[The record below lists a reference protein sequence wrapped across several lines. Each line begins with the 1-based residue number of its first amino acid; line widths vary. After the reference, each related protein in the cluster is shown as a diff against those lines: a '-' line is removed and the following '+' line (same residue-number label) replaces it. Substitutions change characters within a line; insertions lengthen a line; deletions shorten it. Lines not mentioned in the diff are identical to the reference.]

1 MLKRISRNV
10 IKETFW
16 ITLGQ
21 IVVII
26 FSILLMRML
35 TFLLSPTEYGNLALI
50 LTINGLFVQ
59 TVFASVTPGTS
70 RFFNISKESEEQ
82 NMFYSGLGFLINRIF
97 ILVTSLLLIL
107 YFVLNILQIQ
117 KLLLVTELAVVY
129 AIISGFNSIINS
141 ISQADRK
148 HNEVAVSQ
156 SIESIF
162 KLIFA
167 YILISFF
174 GGVSLNAIVAFII
187 AGIISLTYNMYKFSN
202 RGFKIKFLGEKIN
215 KYTYKIWNYS
225 WPFVLWGAFTTLQ
238 LYSDRWALNYF
249 SNTSN
254 VGLYSLIYQF
264 GFTLMSIGGG
274 IFTSLLTPIIYQ
286 KAGDGEDVERKQQV
300 ISLTNK
306 ILISGLIVSFVTFT
320 ISLLSHQLIFKFFV
334 DSRYYEVSYLFPWMV
349 LSGSL
354 FSVGQTCSIKLMA
367 ELKTFVLLPIKI
379 STSILGIV
387 LNVLGAK
394 YYQINGVVGANLIF
408 SIVFLIAILIFSQR
422 EDFKSTCSI

>member
-1 MLKRISRNV
+1 MLKKISRNV

-35 TFLLSPTEYGNLALI
+35 TFLLSPNEYGNLALI

-70 RFFNISKESEEQ
+70 RFFNISKESKEQ
-82 NMFYSGLGFLINRIF
+82 SLFYSGLGFIMGRIF
-97 ILVTSLLLIL
+97 ILVISLLIIL
-107 YFVLNILQIQ
+107 YFVLDVLQMQ
-117 KLLLVTELAVVY
+117 KLLLVTELAVVF

-148 HNEVAVSQ
+148 HNEIAISQ
-156 SIESIF
+156 SLESIF
-162 KLIFA
+162 KLIIA
-167 YILISFF
+167 YILVRYLGGISL
-174 GGVSLNAIVAFII
+174 SAIIAFII
-187 AGIISLTYNMYKFSN
+187 AGIISLTFNIYNFSN
-202 RGFKIKFLGEKIN
+202 RGFKFKFLRGNIN
-215 KYTYKIWNYS
+215 AYSVKIWNFS
-225 WPFVLWGAFTTLQ
+225 WPFVLWGVFTTLQ

-249 SNTSN
+249 STTSN
-254 VGLYSLIYQF
+254 VGLYSLVYQF

-286 KAGDGEDVERKQQV
+286 KAGNGEDFEKKKQV
-300 ISLTNK
+300 SSLTNK
-306 ILISGLIVSFVTFT
+306 ILISGLFVSFVTFM
-320 ISLLSHQLIFKFFV
+320 ISILSHQFLFKVFV
-334 DSRYYEVSYLFPWMV
+334 DSRYYGVSYLFPWMV

-367 ELKTFVLLPIKI
+367 ELKIFVLLPIKI

-394 YYQINGVVGANLIF
+394 YYQIEGVVGANLIF
-408 SIVFLIAILIFSQR
+408 SIVFLMAILIFSKR
-422 EDFKSTCSI
+422 KDFNSSY